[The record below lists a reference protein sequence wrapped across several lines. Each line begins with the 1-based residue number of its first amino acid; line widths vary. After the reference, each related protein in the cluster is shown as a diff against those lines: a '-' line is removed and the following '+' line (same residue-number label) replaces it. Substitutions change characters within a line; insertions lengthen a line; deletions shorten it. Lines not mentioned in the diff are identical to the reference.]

1 MTLAFRRARR
11 GATWALVLAAVLM
24 VQVAAAQEPDAATR
38 LAARDLAVAGAEAFD
53 QRDYATALDRFKRA
67 ESLYKVPSIAVM
79 IARCLGRLG
88 RVVEAVD
95 KYEETLRMPLDASA
109 PEAFQRAVADA
120 KVEVEAEQARL
131 ARLELRLPADAPPS
145 TQVLLDGKR
154 VPAALIGIATPVDP
168 GPHRVEASAPGREP
182 YRVELSLSEG
192 GQQAL
197 HIGLDVARPA
207 APGPAS
213 SPSPASDRGARS
225 STLGIALVAGGA
237 VAIVGG
243 SVTGVV
249 ALNRKASLDE
259 ACSPGCPPSMGSE
272 LEAFRLNRT
281 LSYVGFGVGL
291 AAAGVG
297 TYLLLHQGSSG
308 QQVGVAVGLNAASL
322 AGRF

>member
-1 MTLAFRRARR
+1 MTLASSRARR
-11 GATWALVLAAVLM
+11 AAPWTLALAAVLM

-109 PEAFQRAVADA
+109 PAAFLRAVADA
-120 KVEVEAEQARL
+120 KVEVDAEQARL
-131 ARLELRLPADAPPS
+131 ARLELNLPADAPPS

-154 VPAALIGIATPVDP
+154 VPAALLGVATPVDP
-168 GPHRVEASAPGREP
+168 GTHRVEASAPGREP
-182 YRVELSLSEG
+182 YRIEVTLGEG
-192 GQQAL
+192 GRQTLQIAL
-197 HIGLDVARPA
+197 DPARPA
-207 APGPAS
+207 APALAGPAS
-213 SPSPASDRGARS
+213 SASDRGARP
-225 STLGIALVAGGA
+225 STLGIALLAGGA
-237 VAIVGG
+237 VALAGG
-243 SVTGVV
+243 SVTGVI
-249 ALNRKASLDE
+249 ALNRQATLDA
-259 ACSPGCPPSMGSE
+259 ACSPGCPPSMSSE
-272 LEAFRLNRT
+272 LDSFRLNRT

-297 TYLLLHQGSSG
+297 TYLLLHQSSSG
-308 QQVGVAVGLNAASL
+308 GQLGVAVGLNGASL
-322 AGRF
+322 DGRF